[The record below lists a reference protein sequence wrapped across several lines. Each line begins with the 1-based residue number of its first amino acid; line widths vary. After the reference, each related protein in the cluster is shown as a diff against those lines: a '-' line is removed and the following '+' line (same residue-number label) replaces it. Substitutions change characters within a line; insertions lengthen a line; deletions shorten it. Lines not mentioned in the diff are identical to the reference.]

1 MPSLLALPAIDCTTM
16 IDRFENRWR
25 SSPNLEDL
33 NVGFVLCRV
42 HLKHEFCSSR
52 LLRVLPKIFHR
63 KLSTKCRLS
72 MARARHFFGSCG
84 FSSAWLRLRMAPAQH
99 GFSSAWLRLGTSSN
113 STRLQLSMARAQYFF
128 DSCDFSSARHQLG
141 VLHCFKYLQITGLI

>member
-1 MPSLLALPAIDCTTM
+1 VRSLLPSLLALPAMDCTTM
-16 IDRFENRWR
+16 IDRVENRWR
-25 SSPNLEDL
+25 SSPNFEDL

-84 FSSAWLRLRMAPAQH
+84 FSSAWLRLSMASARH

-113 STRLQLSMARAQYFF
+113 SF

-141 VLHCFKYLQITGLI
+141 VLRCFKYLQITGLI